1 MHRCR
6 ISIDGVFNF
15 CHCGHYNH
23 VFCALKY
30 GNRLM
35 VGVMIEDSLKEWF
48 RFVYEV
54 IPGNPC
60 YGLTREF
67 LGD

>member
-1 MHRCR
+1 
-6 ISIDGVFNF
+6 
-15 CHCGHYNH
+15 
-23 VFCALKY
+23 
-30 GNRLM
+30 M
-35 VGVMIEDSLKEWF
+35 VGVMIEDSLKYKRATVVTLTESVAEVEWL